1 MLLNTVILTN
11 YYTYSSF
18 NSSKEQNK
26 ALIHK
31 IEQERSFIKS
41 TERTITART
50 RLSRNKGAIDKEL
63 EISLM
68 RAQSTLASL
77 ESSLS
82 SKVNIL
88 PNDKVILGY

>member
-1 MLLNTVILTN
+1 MSTN
-11 YYTYSSF
+11 YHTYSSF
-18 NSSKEQNK
+18 DSNKKQNEV
-26 ALIHK
+26 LLHK

-41 TERTITART
+41 TERTIAARA
-50 RLSRNKGAIDKEL
+50 RLSRNKGVIDKEL
-63 EISLM
+63 EVSLM

-88 PNDKVILGY
+88 SKNEAISVILI

>member
-1 MLLNTVILTN
+1 MPTN
-11 YYTYSSF
+11 YHTYSSF
-18 NSSKEQNK
+18 DSNKKQNE
-26 ALIHK
+26 ALLHK

-41 TERTITART
+41 TERTIAARA
-50 RLSRNKGAIDKEL
+50 RLSRNKGVIDKEL
-63 EISLM
+63 EVSLM

-88 PNDKVILGY
+88 SNDEAISVILI